1 MCPNNFDI
9 PLTAAILIKFLNEI
23 TAENLRL
30 RKDLQF

>member
-30 RKDLQF
+30 LTDLQF